1 MAQAQ
6 ADVIVGARDAQAVA
20 LPTVSAWRSTG
31 VVLGAAIGMM
41 CSFPSLFNGALSFFL
56 VEWSKEFGWGRGE
69 TATAA
74 VLSML
79 GMTVGAPVVGRLF
92 DRVGAARVIGASVL
106 LFAALLYVMS
116 HLPASRIALG
126 TLCFVIGLAG
136 SGTSM
141 VAYAGVLPLWFDKRL
156 GMALGI
162 GGLGA
167 GLGVALAPFFASSLI
182 GAVGWRG
189 AFIAMAGLALAGGML
204 ACALIRPRPG
214 ERAPLAGNARTGAPS
229 ENRDSIQGLTLREA
243 RRAKGFWLLL
253 IVTLIIPF
261 SVLGLALH
269 LVALIA
275 DRGFSP
281 QQAAAGISLAGIS
294 AMAARI
300 AVGLMLD
307 RWPAPAIAAGTMVLG
322 AFGLVLISSA
332 TSYPLLCLAIALC
345 GLLMGAESD
354 LLPYMV
360 RRYFGMRSFGS
371 VFGIMFSAYALG
383 SVFGP
388 IVYGVTFD
396 RLQSY
401 APVAIAAG
409 AACFLSAV
417 AILRMGPYRYANERT
432 R

>member
-1 MAQAQ
+1 MAETQANL
-6 ADVIVGARDAQAVA
+6 IVVTRDGEAVVPPA
-20 LPTVSAWRSTG
+20 VSAWRSTS

-41 CSFPSLFNGALSFFL
+41 CSFPSLFIGALSFFL

-69 TATAA
+69 TSTAA

-79 GMTVGAPVVGRLF
+79 GMTVGAPVVGRMF
-92 DRVGAARVIGASVL
+92 DRVGAERVIGASVL

-116 HLPASRIALG
+116 HLPASLIALG

-141 VAYAGVLPLWFDKRL
+141 VAYAGVMPLWFDKRL
-156 GMALGI
+156 GLALGV

-167 GLGVALAPFFASSLI
+167 SLGVVLAPFVASSLI
-182 GAVGWRG
+182 AAVGWRE
-189 AFIAMAGLALAGGML
+189 AFVSMAGLALAGGML
-204 ACALIRPRPG
+204 AYALIRPRRG
-214 ERAPLAGNARTGAPS
+214 ERAPLAGNARLGALS
-229 ENRDSIQGLTLREA
+229 GNGYSIPGLTLREA
-243 RRAKGFWLLL
+243 LHAKGFWLLL
-253 IVTLIIPF
+253 IVTLIITF
-261 SVLGLALH
+261 SALGLVLH
-269 LVALIA
+269 VVALFA
-275 DRGFSP
+275 DRGFGP
-281 QQAAAGISLAGIS
+281 EQAAAGLSLAGIS

-300 AVGLMLD
+300 AVGVMLD

-322 AFGLVLISSA
+322 ASGLVLISSA
-332 TSYPLLCLAIALC
+332 TSYPLLCLAVALC

-371 VFGIMFSAYALG
+371 VFGIMFSTYALG
-383 SVFGP
+383 GVCGP

-401 APVAIAAG
+401 APVALAAA

-417 AILRMGPYRYANERT
+417 AILRMGPYRYANE
-432 R
+432 